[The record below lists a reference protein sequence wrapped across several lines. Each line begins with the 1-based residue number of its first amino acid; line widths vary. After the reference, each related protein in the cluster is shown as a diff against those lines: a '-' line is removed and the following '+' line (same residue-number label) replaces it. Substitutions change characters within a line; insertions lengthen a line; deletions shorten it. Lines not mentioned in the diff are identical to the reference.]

1 MGISDFNDARNRARF
16 VRYYSWRLPKGGQN
30 GLKKVS
36 VFFSLHD
43 RCRILS
49 SSLCGK
55 ATILLG
61 VLPIILP
68 IKRRFTH
75 EKAFT
80 VSVIS

>member
-1 MGISDFNDARNRARF
+1 MAK
-16 VRYYSWRLPKGGQN
+16 KG
-30 GLKKVS
+30 V

-43 RCRILS
+43 RRRILS

-68 IKRRFTH
+68 IKRRFTY